1 MASQLSSNTVQT
13 CMPFYIICP
22 ILHLSGQIH
31 HTHFY
36 SNHTIVLTIS
46 TYSWLSAAPSACQV
60 LPHISIWLF
69 PFRSLFRHHFI
80 KQGFHKLLY
89 LEELASQN
97 PLYPYFSHYFLHRKL
112 EFYILCIFSSVQPLS
127 HVWIFVTPWTAAGQ
141 ASLSTPNSQS
151 LLKLMSTESVMPS
164 NHLILCYPLL
174 LLPSIFPSIRVFSNE
189 LVLCIRWP
197 KYWSFSFSINPCTE
211 YSVLISF
218 RTDWLE
224 LLAVQ
229 RTLKRC
235 LQHHISF
242 FFSFF
247 KIYFNWRLVTLQ
259 YCGGFCHTFTWIS
272 HGCTCVPHPDV
283 QHHISK
289 ASILRCSAFC
299 MVQFSICLFRTTCP

>member
-127 HVWIFVTPWTAAGQ
+127 HVWIFVTPWIAAGQ

-151 LLKLMSTESVMPS
+151 LLKLMSTE
-164 NHLILCYPLL
+164 
-174 LLPSIFPSIRVFSNE
+174 
-189 LVLCIRWP
+189 
-197 KYWSFSFSINPCTE
+197 
-211 YSVLISF
+211 
-218 RTDWLE
+218 
-224 LLAVQ
+224 
-229 RTLKRC
+229 LKI
-235 LQHHISF
+235 HS
-242 FFSFF
+242 
-247 KIYFNWRLVTLQ
+247 
-259 YCGGFCHTFTWIS
+259 
-272 HGCTCVPHPDV
+272 
-283 QHHISK
+283 
-289 ASILRCSAFC
+289 
-299 MVQFSICLFRTTCP
+299 M